1 MISKKT
7 QNMSEKFDDSI
18 IKSFKDKMIRK
29 TKKNGLDEN
38 FSIDEIEKLKKKYGY
53 DPYGSID
60 ERVNAEIIDELME
73 WCNDLDLSKL

>member
-1 MISKKT
+1 
-7 QNMSEKFDDSI
+7 MSERFDEKA
-18 IKSFKDKMIRK
+18 IKSFEEKMIRK
-29 TKKNGLDEN
+29 AKKNGLDEN
-38 FSIDEIEKLKKKYGY
+38 FGMDEIEKLKRKYGY